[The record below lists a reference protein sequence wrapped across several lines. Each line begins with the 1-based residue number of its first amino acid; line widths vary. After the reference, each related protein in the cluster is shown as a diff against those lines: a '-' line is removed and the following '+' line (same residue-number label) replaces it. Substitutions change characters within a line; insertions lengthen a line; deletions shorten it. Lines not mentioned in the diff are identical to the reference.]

1 MSEVIMVLEEPWYNT
16 LTEQMFEQ
24 VIEEIQPEPFIVSS
38 ELDNE
43 INKAVF
49 GFYFTIH
56 MKALDQ
62 LKLQTDIKMIR
73 VTDNKEVKETVLAG
87 LKHNKDKYGKRYCP
101 CSLIRDEDTVCMCK
115 EFREMEE
122 GTCHCQ
128 LYVKTKE

>member
-43 INKAVF
+43 ITNRYK
-49 GFYFTIH
+49 
-56 MKALDQ
+56 
-62 LKLQTDIKMIR
+62 
-73 VTDNKEVKETVLAG
+73 N
-87 LKHNKDKYGKRYCP
+87 DKSNCP

>member
-16 LTEQMFEQ
+16 LTEQMFE
-24 VIEEIQPEPFIVSS
+24 P
-38 ELDNE
+38 
-43 INKAVF
+43 
-49 GFYFTIH
+49 
-56 MKALDQ
+56 
-62 LKLQTDIKMIR
+62 
-73 VTDNKEVKETVLAG
+73 
-87 LKHNKDKYGKRYCP
+87 KHNKDKYGKRYCP

>member
-43 INKAVF
+43 INKAV
-49 GFYFTIH
+49 
-56 MKALDQ
+56 LD
-62 LKLQTDIKMIR
+62 LLHNPHEGVGLVEITNRYKMIR